1 MNIKNK
7 IEELQKEGINSNCYY
22 LINSK
27 KMTEVIDKCSSDK
40 NKLKDFYD
48 LCEGWDK
55 YGSAIPLEI
64 GNKIEELIYN
74 PNIQVG
80 IHRSSVVTGMDDMGL
95 IYLTDIMQN
104 GLQNNAQ
111 LSQGAVHDIPRLPLT
126 VSMVNDMF
134 HAMPLLKTN
143 YKGSNGSI
151 IFALPKSCLDEE
163 GNILNGYEDEIYNK
177 IGNTYHIKPE
187 YIVGYLVAEYGVYN
201 LYTKEDILSRG
212 R

>member
-7 IEELQKEGINSNCYY
+7 IEELQKEGINNNCYY
-22 LINSK
+22 LVNSK
-27 KMTEVIDKCSSDK
+27 KMSEVIDRCSSDK
-40 NKLKDFYD
+40 EKLNYFYE
-48 LCEGWDK
+48 LCKGWDK
-55 YGSAIPLEI
+55 SENAIPLEI
-64 GNKIEELIYN
+64 GKSLEELIYN
-74 PNIQVG
+74 PDIQVG
-80 IHRSSVVTGMDDMGL
+80 IHRSSVVTGIDDINL
-95 IYLTDIMQN
+95 INIMQN

-111 LSQGAVHDIPRLPLT
+111 ISQGAIHDIPRLTLT

-134 HAMPLLKTN
+134 HTIPLLKTN

-151 IFALPKSCLDEE
+151 IFALPKSCLDQE
-163 GNILNGYEDEIYNK
+163 GNILKGCEDVIYNK

-187 YIVGYLVAEYGVYN
+187 YIIGYLVAEYGVYN